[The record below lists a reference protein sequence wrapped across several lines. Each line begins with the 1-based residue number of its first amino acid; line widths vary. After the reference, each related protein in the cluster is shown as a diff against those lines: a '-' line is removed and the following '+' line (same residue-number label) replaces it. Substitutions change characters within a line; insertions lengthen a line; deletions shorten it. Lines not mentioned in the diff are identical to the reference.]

1 MEGLILMKELA
12 EKSNISGKYI
22 KNGFLRK
29 LFGFCRRH
37 PIWQLIISSFLL
49 NFAVEALGR
58 HSLIGAAEFVFR
70 APVQFF
76 LGTLIICSSLAIS
89 FLFARRRIVYIFIML
104 VWIGLAIANCIIL
117 CFRVTPLCAID
128 LILLK
133 STFSII
139 GYYLSVWQIVLI
151 AAAIAAAVVGII
163 VLAVKSKP
171 DKRGYKKVLKI
182 AVECAA
188 AVGMTVALSAVNSVF
203 AETTGR
209 LADDY
214 YNNGFTYSFC
224 STFFDRGVDMPDSYS
239 PGKMKWAENLIDEAG
254 SSGSDGVLTAEE
266 QPNVIFI
273 QLESFMDMSHIKGLE
288 LSEDPEPVFT
298 ALQRNCLHG
307 ELLVPVT
314 GCGTANTEFEVLTGM
329 RVDDFGSGE
338 FPYDTV
344 LRTKSC
350 ESAATNLSLLGY
362 KTHALHNNNATFYGR
377 DKVFASLG
385 FDRFTSVEFMKGVDY
400 NSIGWAKDHVL
411 VSEIEKLLES
421 TEERDFIYAITVQTH
436 GKYPDD
442 FKDGKISAEYKPFDA
457 DESYDGLDA
466 VSYYIQELKEVDAFI
481 GELITRLEE
490 MSEDTVVVL
499 FGDHIPELG
508 FSDADMDNASLYKT
522 DYVIWDSRNAA
533 PLSEMLASENGEE
546 AFESVSLT
554 SYQLY
559 AYVCRNIG
567 LDMSSFGN
575 VAKTEAYL
583 VQDENYSEILK
594 LLEYDTLYG
603 VGYTLGEKG
612 TSFYQPSDIVYG
624 TEDIVLDDVS
634 YDGGYYVL
642 KGRNFTPFSRGYT
655 GKKLLTTKYIDENTL
670 YVKARFDDDSV
681 ISVVQADGDKVLR
694 SSGALPVPE
703 G

>member
-1 MEGLILMKELA
+1 MMKELT

-182 AVECAA
+182 AAECAA

-344 LRTKSC
+344 LKTKSC

-575 VAKTEAYL
+575 VAKTEAHL

>member
-1 MEGLILMKELA
+1 MNELTG
-12 EKSNISGKYI
+12 KSNVSGKYMKYI
-22 KNGFLRK
+22 KNSFLGRILNFFK
-29 LFGFCRRH
+29 TH
-37 PIWQLIISSFLL
+37 PVLQLVISSFLL
-49 NFAVEALGR
+49 NFTVEALGR
-58 HSLIGAAEFVFR
+58 HSLTDAVLFVFR
-70 APVQFF
+70 APAQFF
-76 LGTLIICSSLAIS
+76 LGTLIIGSSLAVS
-89 FLFARRRIVYIFIML
+89 FLFARRKIVYVFIML
-104 VWIGLAIANCIIL
+104 VWLGIAIANCVIL

-151 AAAIAAAVVGII
+151 IAAIAAAAVGII
-163 VLAVKSKP
+163 VLAVKSRP

-182 AVECAA
+182 AAACTAA
-188 AVGMTVALSAVNSVF
+188 AGITIALSAVNSVF

-214 YNNGFTYSFC
+214 DKNGFTYSFC

-239 PGKMKWAENLIDEAG
+239 PGRMKWAEKLIDDAE
-254 SSGSDGVLTAEE
+254 SSAAYSALTAEE
-266 QPNVIFI
+266 QPNVIFV

-288 LSEDPEPVFT
+288 LSENPEPVFT
-298 ALQRNCLHG
+298 ALRKNCKHG

-350 ESAATNLSLLGY
+350 ESAAVNLGLLGY
-362 KTHALHNNNATFYGR
+362 KTHALHNNNATFYSR

-385 FDRFTSVEFMKGVDY
+385 FDSFTSVEFMKDVEY
-400 NSIGWAKDHVL
+400 NSIGWAKDNVL

-421 TEERDFIYAITVQTH
+421 TEERDFIYAISVQTH

-457 DESYDGLDA
+457 DDSYDGLDA

-481 GELITRLEE
+481 GELISRLEK
-490 MSEDTVVVL
+490 MPEDTVVVL

-508 FSDADMDNASLYKT
+508 FSNTDMDNDSLYKT

-533 PLSEMLASENGEE
+533 PLSEMLESASEDET
-546 AFESVSLT
+546 FEGVSLT

-559 AYVCRNIG
+559 AYVCKNIG

-575 VAKTEAYL
+575 IAKTEAYL
-583 VQDENYSEILK
+583 VQTENYSEILR

-612 TSFYQPSDIVYG
+612 TSYYQPSDIVYG
-624 TEDIVLDDVS
+624 TENIILDEIS
-634 YDGGYYVL
+634 YDGDYYIL
-642 KGRNFTPFSRGYT
+642 KGCNFTPFSRGYT
-655 GKKLLTTKYIDENTL
+655 GKKLLTTEYIDENTL
-670 YVKARFDDDSV
+670 YVKARLDENSF
-681 ISVVQADGDKVLR
+681 ISVVQADGDRILR
-694 SSGALPVPE
+694 SSGSLPVPE
-703 G
+703 K

>member
-1 MEGLILMKELA
+1 
-12 EKSNISGKYI
+12 
-22 KNGFLRK
+22 
-29 LFGFCRRH
+29 
-37 PIWQLIISSFLL
+37 
-49 NFAVEALGR
+49 
-58 HSLIGAAEFVFR
+58 
-70 APVQFF
+70 
-76 LGTLIICSSLAIS
+76 
-89 FLFARRRIVYIFIML
+89 
-104 VWIGLAIANCIIL
+104 
-117 CFRVTPLCAID
+117 
-128 LILLK
+128 
-133 STFSII
+133 
-139 GYYLSVWQIVLI
+139 
-151 AAAIAAAVVGII
+151 
-163 VLAVKSKP
+163 
-171 DKRGYKKVLKI
+171 
-182 AVECAA
+182 
-188 AVGMTVALSAVNSVF
+188 
-203 AETTGR
+203 
-209 LADDY
+209 
-214 YNNGFTYSFC
+214 
-224 STFFDRGVDMPDSYS
+224 
-239 PGKMKWAENLIDEAG
+239 MKWAENLIDEAG